1 MTALDTE
8 MIERTGL
15 LDESSDDFD
24 EGELTSV
31 LDDSDSV
38 VPIRRHHKVGYLI
51 RLTGESFEL
60 DSRSGVDTWVFG
72 KRPKAIDGVEESIAF
87 RENKYMS
94 GTHFKIIY
102 EEEESTF
109 YVEDM
114 DSTNGTWLK
123 SAENSGSEWRSE
135 ERIFARDLKE
145 LHDGDT
151 LKIAKEEVTFK
162 VKEV

>member
-1 MTALDTE
+1 
-8 MIERTGL
+8 
-15 LDESSDDFD
+15 
-24 EGELTSV
+24 
-31 LDDSDSV
+31 
-38 VPIRRHHKVGYLI
+38 
-51 RLTGESFEL
+51 
-60 DSRSGVDTWVFG
+60 
-72 KRPKAIDGVEESIAF
+72 
-87 RENKYMS
+87 MS